1 MKKISLFFVILL
13 AGVTFLTS
21 CTKDTTP
28 PTINFL
34 GGAGYTS
41 TDATI
46 DAGTDV
52 KIGITAQS
60 GTAKLETLEIVAIH
74 NNTPVPV
81 HTETIDAA
89 SSESF
94 TKDYTITIDEIGETK
109 LNFTITDKDG
119 ETATVSLTI
128 TANQVDDVTTYT
140 QKILGS
146 YDNSTYGSS
155 FASADG
161 TVYKMADAKANS
173 SKIDWLYFYGVSNQA
188 TLASPNDADAA
199 TIFDGTNGL
208 QTWATLNATGFRKVT
223 EGIVWDNV
231 TTSAN
236 IAAIATATTETKA
249 NLLQVGSIVAF
260 KTAGNKLGLIK
271 ITEITGTGAGTI
283 TYDVKVQK

>member
-1 MKKISLFFVILL
+1 MKKISLFFVVLL
-13 AGVTFLTS
+13 AGASFLTS

-41 TDATI
+41 SDATI
-46 DAGTDV
+46 VAGTDI

-60 GTAKLETLEIVAIH
+60 GSAKLETLEIVAIH
-74 NNTPVPV
+74 SNTPVPV
-81 HTETIDAA
+81 HTETIDA
-89 SSESF
+89 SSSDSF
-94 TKDYTITIDEIGETK
+94 SKDYTLTIDEIGETK

-128 TANQVDDVTTYT
+128 TATQVDDVTTYT

-161 TVYKMADAKANS
+161 TVYKMVDAKANS
-173 SKIDWLYFYGVSNQA
+173 SKIDWLYFYGVSNLA
-188 TLASPNDADAA
+188 TLASPDDVDAA
-199 TIFDGTNGL
+199 TIFDGTSGL
-208 QTWATLNATGFRKVT
+208 QTWATLNGTRFNKVT
-223 EGIVWDNV
+223 AAVVWDNV
-231 TTSAN
+231 TTAAN
-236 IAAIATATTETKA
+236 IADIAINTTATKA
-249 NLLQVGSIVAF
+249 NQLQVGNIVAF
-260 KTAGNKLGLIK
+260 KTVGNKLGLIK